1 MKTLIII
8 LLMIITSILATLY
21 VLLRKE
27 IKNISDELDYISK
40 NDTNA
45 KLHVASSD
53 KEIKR
58 LCVEIDKMLDQ
69 KQKSESNYK
78 RIDLELKQAIAD
90 ISHDLR
96 TPLTSIKGY
105 MQLLQDENLSKG
117 EKNEYINIV
126 KNRSEMLDT
135 LITNFYDLS
144 RLESNEYKFEFKS
157 LNLSIILCEL
167 IALFYNEFLN
177 KGIAP
182 NIDID
187 EKVSPVIADEDAVR
201 RVFSNLI
208 QNAIK
213 HGSGCVCISL
223 KQCNEYIIT
232 TFTNNTSDLKEE
244 DVSHLFERFFTGDRA
259 RNGKN
264 TGLGLAIVKRLV
276 EQMGHE
282 IYAEMVD
289 KKLSLIIKWKI

>member
-105 MQLLQDENLSKG
+105 IQLLQDENLSKG